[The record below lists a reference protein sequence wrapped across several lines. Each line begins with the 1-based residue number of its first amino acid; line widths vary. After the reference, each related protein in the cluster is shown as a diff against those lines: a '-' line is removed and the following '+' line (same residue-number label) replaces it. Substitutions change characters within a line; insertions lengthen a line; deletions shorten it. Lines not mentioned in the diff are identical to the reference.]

1 MMFYFQLT
9 EYIILRLIRRFLFP
23 YSLLLR
29 VGRYIP
35 YFRVNANQDSALD
48 IVNEYECLMRE
59 HAGKVLE
66 RQDLRILEIGAGVT
80 DTIGLLLSERFGCEV
95 HVCDPYVRFD
105 AEATR
110 QGVKRFN
117 ISSAAQDRTQRISQP
132 RAQSYDLILSNS
144 VLEHVEDPE
153 GFFRQMKGALR
164 EGGVMIHRVDYRDH
178 FFKYPYFFLMFS
190 DWVWNTFLNPGD
202 LYRWRLDDH
211 LEAAERAGVRG
222 ESFDKVV
229 LEEDYKKNRAENSC
243 PLQDVF
249 AVQGCNCGIGGTVK
263 GNSDFTYS

>member
-1 MMFYFQLT
+1 
-9 EYIILRLIRRFLFP
+9 
-23 YSLLLR
+23 
-29 VGRYIP
+29 
-35 YFRVNANQDSALD
+35 
-48 IVNEYECLMRE
+48 MRE
-59 HAGKVLE
+59 HAPEFLE
-66 RQDLRILEIGAGVT
+66 RGGLRILEIGAGVT
-80 DTIGLLLSERFGCEV
+80 DTVGQLLAERFGCEV

-132 RAQSYDLILSNS
+132 RAQGYDLILSNS

-153 GFFRQMKGALR
+153 GFFRQMKSSLR

-211 LEAAERAGVRG
+211 LEAAKRAGVRV
-222 ESFDKVV
+222 ETTNIETDHEAYRRLVCRISSRFTDQPHNEV
-229 LEEDYKKNRAENSC
+229 LLAT
-243 PLQDVF
+243 LIVM
-249 AVQGCNCGIGGTVK
+249 
-263 GNSDFTYS
+263 

>member
-1 MMFYFQLT
+1 MIFALQLT
-9 EYIILRLIRRFLFP
+9 EYIVLRLIRRFLFP

-29 VGRYIP
+29 VGKYVP
-35 YFRVNANQDSALD
+35 YFRVNANQDGAPLVVD
-48 IVNEYECLMRE
+48 EYERLMRE
-59 HAGKVLE
+59 HAPEFLE
-66 RQDLRILEIGAGVT
+66 RGGLRILEIGAGVT
-80 DTIGLLLSERFGCEV
+80 DTVGQLLAERFGCEV

-132 RAQSYDLILSNS
+132 RAQGYDLILSNS

-153 GFFRQMKGALR
+153 GFFRQMKSSLR

-211 LEAAERAGVRG
+211 LEAAKRAGVG
-222 ESFDKVV
+222 VESCDNVV
-229 LEEDYKKNRAENSC
+229 LEEDYKQIEPRIHAR
-243 PLQDVF
+243 F
-249 AVQGCNCGIGGTVK
+249 R
-263 GNSDFTYS
+263 TYSLCKVATAGLVGR